1 VSEERKL
8 AEETGQIDDV
18 EQSDDTDEGEA
29 SQAEV
34 EVEARLVGWIPE
46 SEWVGPPP
54 KYGFVDAQTF
64 LEKGETIVPIL
75 NAKLKDAR
83 ATLDSFIRLAAKASE
98 FMAAANARTL
108 KERDNAVAELK
119 QAREKAAEEG
129 GMFGKPM
136 LDKAAQRTRE
146 AFAHMFEEY
155 RSTSPVETTSWRRS
169 AKSKQKGYDN
179 LPGDAKAICDDFIAG
194 GIMTQEEYVNNY
206 EWDE

>member
-1 VSEERKL
+1 MQRASEERKL
-8 AEETGQIDDV
+8 AEEAGQIDDV

-29 SQAEV
+29 SQVEV

-46 SEWVGPPP
+46 SEWVGAPP

-98 FMAAANARTL
+98 FMAAANTRAL
-108 KERDNAVAELK
+108 KERDNAIAELE
-119 QAREKAAEEG
+119 QAREKAAE
-129 GMFGKPM
+129 
-136 LDKAAQRTRE
+136 DRD
-146 AFAHMFEEY
+146 MFEEY

-169 AKSKQKGYDN
+169 TKSKQKGYEN
-179 LPGDAKAICDDFIAG
+179 LPGDAKAICDGFIAG

-206 EWDE
+206 EWGE